1 MNKDDLFKMCD
12 LIVGMRDAYC
22 YNCGE
27 DPYNLLSE
35 GKIAA
40 LGPQLVKCK
49 DRAHT
54 GSDRGRESKSKTI
67 DRIVMIKPPNVFNDD
82 VFTPIILSKKV

>member
-49 DRAHT
+49 TGPTRAPT
-54 GSDRGRESKSKTI
+54 EGGNQNQKQ
-67 DRIVMIKPPNVFNDD
+67 
-82 VFTPIILSKKV
+82 

>member
-40 LGPQLVKCK
+40 LGPQLVK
-49 DRAHT
+49 
-54 GSDRGRESKSKTI
+54 
-67 DRIVMIKPPNVFNDD
+67 
-82 VFTPIILSKKV
+82 